1 MIPSPKRLFPLSL
14 ILGLLG
20 GPCLEMAAP
29 VSMARAQSARAV
41 ELKVRQTPNGVD
53 VIMAGVGPDA
63 RLVDQRLSANAWA
76 ARLLAPASSGLS
88 RGPQQI
94 ALPSAGLQ
102 SIRLSGS
109 GSKLDLL
116 VETGPGV
123 QLPSPEISDNGLDLT
138 LRFPGLGSRAIS
150 TTGQLDLRRPGRV
163 AQQTYVPPMRPRAVA
178 PPVGDMAVG
187 TMLINNRSFVNVSGP
202 PVTLTLNDA
211 PAKDALMALARLG
224 GYGFVYV
231 DDDIAGGDVLTR
243 ADSGSILSAPVTM
256 AFRNERFDRALNSV
270 LLASGLQGKLDG
282 RTLMVGSAVSAKTFG
297 PQMSKVFRLNQVEAD
312 KAAQYLA
319 NLGAQISVTITENQT
334 DRDYET
340 TGASTDSQNVT
351 ESSTESSR
359 ERVETYGASTGPLL
373 GLTGTTDSRLSTITL
388 IGDPLLIS
396 VAEAYLKQLDLRK
409 RQVAVKVQILAVQL
423 DNNKAIDS
431 SFSARMGNAFI
442 VSQNGTAHIN
452 FGKNKPGNSDGT
464 GVYDPEGSAY
474 GEVGAYTAQV
484 PRVPA
489 QSVLDPVVEE
499 NRVVNP
505 PYVQALKEVTLADG
519 TTEMVELLDQ
529 QGRPIYVPST
539 DPAAEPQLV
548 QVFDSKGRPVY
559 VPATDPAADQ
569 VLKPRYDKYGR
580 PVYVPG
586 KDPAKYVQSDN
597 SFYAYI
603 ESVITSTSAKVLAQ
617 PTLLVQ
623 EGEKAKVETGE
634 SVITGVEKNESD
646 NGTVTFTNDRQM
658 AGLTLDL
665 QVFKIDDN
673 GFVTMK
679 IKPSISVPNSAG
691 VQENVQIFNIDKRSL
706 DSGRIR
712 LRDGQ
717 SLILTGVIQD
727 RQAERATK
735 WPILGDMPI
744 IGQFFRDSNSSRS
757 KSELVVI
764 VTPAVLDD
772 NQGGTYGYGYRPAT
786 PASRE
791 LLQSD
796 R

>member
-1 MIPSPKRLFPLSL
+1 
-14 ILGLLG
+14 
-20 GPCLEMAAP
+20 
-29 VSMARAQSARAV
+29 MARAQSVRAV

-63 RLVDQRLSANAWA
+63 RLVDQRLSASAWA

-102 SIRLSGS
+102 SIRLTGS

-123 QLPSPEISDNGLDLT
+123 QLPSPEISDNGQDLI
-138 LRFPGLGSRAIS
+138 LRFPGLGSPTIS

-163 AQQTYVPPMRPRAVA
+163 AQPTYVPPMRPRAVA

-231 DDDIAGGDVLTR
+231 DDDIAGGDVSTS

-319 NLGAQISVTITENQT
+319 NLGAQISVTITETST

-340 TGASTDSQNVT
+340 TGASTDSQNVS
-351 ESSTESSR
+351 EQSTESSR

-431 SFSARMGNAFI
+431 SFSARMGDAFI

-452 FGKNKPGNSDGT
+452 FGQNKPGNRDGT
-464 GVYDPEGSAY
+464 GVYDPDGSGY
-474 GEVGAYTAQV
+474 GEVGAYQARV

-505 PYVQALKEVTLADG
+505 PYVQAQKEVTLADG

-548 QVFDSKGRPVY
+548 QVFDSKGRPIY
-559 VPATDPAADQ
+559 VPATDPAASQ

-586 KDPAKYVQSDN
+586 KDPAKYVQPDN

-634 SVITGVEKNESD
+634 SVITGVQKNESD

-658 AGLTLDL
+658 AGLILDL

-679 IKPSISVPNSAG
+679 IQPSISVPNPAG
-691 VQENVQIFNIDKRSL
+691 VQENVQIFNIDKRSV

-727 RQAERATK
+727 RQAEQARK
-735 WPILGDMPI
+735 WPILGDMPL
-744 IGQFFRDSNSSRS
+744 IGQFFRDSDSTRS

-772 NQGGTYGYGYRPAT
+772 DQGGTYGYGYRPAT

-791 LLQSD
+791 LLRSD